1 MCDLTF
7 FGEIAFFWCLPLE
20 KKIMKKVN
28 LEILIFGAFL
38 LSFGSCAPVYKC
50 GDALSE
56 KKPMGKRINA
66 VIEERDQLCLSL
78 SKKETENIELNKNLE
93 NKSTQ
98 NAKLES
104 DIQDLQSRYNQL
116 INESISQ
123 SDLLN
128 AALKQKSEELK
139 KQERLLADRELAM
152 REMQAIVARQDSI
165 TKRLNDVVRNALLGF
180 NSDEL
185 TVEIKNGKV
194 YVSLSNK
201 LLFRSGSATVET
213 KGLEALKVLAEVLL
227 KNQDIDVSVEGHTD
241 NVPIQTTQFRDN
253 WDLSVIRATSI
264 VRALTAIHGV
274 SPLRVTASGKGEFMP
289 RASNDTAEGKAL
301 NRRTEIILSPKLDE
315 LMKILDGY

>member
-1 MCDLTF
+1 
-7 FGEIAFFWCLPLE
+7 
-20 KKIMKKVN
+20 MKKVN
-28 LEILIFGAFL
+28 PEILILGAL
-38 LSFGSCAPVYKC
+38 LFSFGSCAPVYKC
-50 GDALSE
+50 GEALPE
-56 KKPMGKRINA
+56 KKPIGKRMNA
-66 VIEERDQLCLSL
+66 VIDERDQLCLSL
-78 SKKETENIELNKNLE
+78 SKKETENVELNKNLDI
-93 NKSTQ
+93 KTTQ
-98 NAKLES
+98 NEKLDA
-104 DIQDLQSRYNQL
+104 DIKDLQGRYNQL

-139 KQERLLADRELAM
+139 KQERLLADRELALK
-152 REMQAIVARQDSI
+152 EMQAIVARQDSI

-180 NSDEL
+180 NSEEL
-185 TVEIKNGKV
+185 TVEVKNGKV

-241 NVPIQTTQFRDN
+241 NVPIQTNQFKDN

-264 VRALTAIHGV
+264 VRTLTAIHGV

-289 RASNDTAEGKAL
+289 RASNDTPEGKAL